1 MSSTIAPA
9 QERRLLGIG
18 LALAAYFLF
27 VCLDSSAKWLGLA
40 GIPALQVM
48 FVRYA
53 VHLGLAAG
61 INLPRKGLGLLHT
74 QNLTLEMLRAAAL
87 VGSTLCNFTA
97 VRYLPL
103 TVTGAISF
111 TVPLIITALSVFI
124 LHEAVGWRRW
134 LAIIVGFVGVLIIVR
149 PGSDVFHP
157 ATLLSLGGAVSYA
170 CYALLTRRLAGID
183 SAGTQQFYGAALP
196 TLVLAPLALTNWV
209 WPDSLLGWV
218 ILSLIGIIG
227 FSGHQFITVAHRYAP
242 ASVLAPF
249 SYLQIFFF
257 AAASLFI
264 FNQPPDVWFFAG
276 APVVIGSGL
285 FIWLRERALHRAA
298 TAVEAAER

>member
-1 MSSTIAPA
+1 MSTSIAPLT
-9 QERRLLGIG
+9 ERRLMGIG

-27 VCLDSSAKWLGLA
+27 VCLDSSAKWLGLV

-61 INLPRKGLGLLHT
+61 INLPHKGLTLLHT
-74 QNLTLEMLRAAAL
+74 QNMKLEMLRAAAL

-103 TVTGAISF
+103 TVTGAIGF
-111 TVPLIITALSVFI
+111 TVPLIITALSVFF
-124 LHEAVGWRRW
+124 LREQVGWRRW
-134 LAIIVGFVGVLIIVR
+134 AAIGVGFVGVLIIVR
-149 PGSDVFHP
+149 PGTDVFHP
-157 ATLLSLGGAVSYA
+157 ATLLSLCGAVSYA
-170 CYALLTRRLAGID
+170 SYAMLTRRLAGVD
-183 SAGTQQFYGAALP
+183 SAATQQFYGAALP
-196 TLVLAPLALTNWV
+196 TVVLAPFALATWV
-209 WPDSLLGWV
+209 WPSNPVDWTVLA
-218 ILSLIGIIG
+218 LIGVIG
-227 FSGHQFITVAHRYAP
+227 FSGHQFITVAHRFAP

-257 AAASLFI
+257 AISSLVL
-264 FNQPPDVWFFAG
+264 FNQPPDMWFFIG
-276 APVVIGSGL
+276 APIVIASGL
-285 FIWLRERALHRAA
+285 YIWLRERALHKAG